1 MISSRNFSSTLQVS
15 CIKFD
20 PRGNYIGLFDNKK
33 FFDKRTKNIYFEFEA
48 VGFKNG
54 QLQIVDAVSLSDCLK
69 GPFNYSKES
78 IEHIEFSHDSEY
90 LATAGSNC

>member
-1 MISSRNFSSTLQVS
+1 MANKQ
-15 CIKFD
+15 KFIL
-20 PRGNYIGLFDNKK
+20 N
-33 FFDKRTKNIYFEFEA
+33 FEFEA

-90 LATAGSNC
+90 LATAVSSCYSSLINQIIFLNA